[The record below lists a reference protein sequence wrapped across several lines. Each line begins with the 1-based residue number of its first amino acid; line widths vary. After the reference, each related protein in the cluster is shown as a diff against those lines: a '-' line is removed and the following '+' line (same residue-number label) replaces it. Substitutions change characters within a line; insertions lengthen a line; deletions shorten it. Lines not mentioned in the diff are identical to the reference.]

1 MQKKF
6 TALFLII
13 ALIITAVSSITV
25 SRTAKADTTTQTL
38 SPYTGITYTHSS
50 AFEGLNIYNGIDV
63 SKYNTSVDW
72 ERVKADG
79 IDFVFI
85 RIGYRGYGKAGTLCN
100 DISFESHISG
110 ALEAGLKVG
119 VYYFTQALDT
129 TEAKEEADYC
139 IEKLKDYEIT
149 LPVVLDYEFPNT
161 GNGYTGG
168 RMYDAKLSKAAAT
181 KNCTAFCETI
191 QNAGYTPMIYANK
204 NDLTSVINGT
214 SLGKSFKIWL
224 ANYNAKPTYTGT
236 YEFWQYTEKG
246 KVDGITGN
254 VDCNFW
260 YTDADIHTNQQEA
273 VSLSNAKFES
283 VPASVYTGENIAPTP
298 KLTLDDTELILNTD
312 YALSYQNNLDVG
324 SASIVATGIGNYK
337 GTVSTTFQ
345 IRPQKVTSFKKK
357 SAANAISLS
366 WAQNEQATGYQIYR
380 KAVYDESKYEK
391 VKTFKLNTKTAW
403 NNTKLENDHEYFY
416 KIRAY
421 TKIDGK
427 NYYSDY
433 TSLTAATLP
442 GGKKAV
448 TGKKTKLYS
457 SPELSG
463 KSLVTIPKNAVVTYL
478 GRTYTDGQNHV
489 FHIKYTTEEKSYTG
503 YFPSTIKLTF

>member
-1 MQKKF
+1 MQKKL
-6 TALFLII
+6 TSLFLSTAI
-13 ALIITAVSSITV
+13 AAMAFSSIAAG
-25 SRTAKADTTTQTL
+25 RIARADTAAQTL
-38 SPYTGITYTHSS
+38 SPYTGINYTHSS

-72 ERVKADG
+72 EKVKADG

-85 RIGYRGYGKAGTLCN
+85 RIGYRGYGKTGALCN
-100 DISFESHISG
+100 DTAFESHISG

-119 VYYFTQALDT
+119 VYYFTQALNT
-129 TEAKEEADYC
+129 AEAKEEAEYC

-149 LPVVLDYEFPNT
+149 MPVVLDYEFPNT

-168 RMYDAKLSKAAAT
+168 RMYDAKLTKSAAT

-204 NDLTSVINGT
+204 NDLTSVINGA

-224 ANYNAKPTYTGT
+224 ANYNAKSTYTGT

-260 YTDADIHTNQQEA
+260 YTDADIHTTQPEA
-273 VSLSNAKFES
+273 ASLSKAKFES
-283 VPASVYTGENIAPTP
+283 VPAATYTGENIAPTP
-298 KLTLDDTELILNTD
+298 KLTLDGTELTLNTD
-312 YALSYQNNLDVG
+312 YALSYQNNLNVG
-324 SASIVATGIGNYK
+324 SASITAAGIGKYK
-337 GTVSTTFQ
+337 DTASVTFK
-345 IRPQKVTSFKKK
+345 IRPKKVTSFKKK
-357 SAANAISLS
+357 SAANAITLS

-380 KAVYDESKYEK
+380 KAAYDETKYKK
-391 VKTFKLNTKTAW
+391 VKTFKKNTKITW

-416 KIRAY
+416 RIRAY
-421 TKIDGK
+421 TKVDGI

-433 TSLTAATLP
+433 TNLTAATSP
-442 GGKKAV
+442 ASKKAV
-448 TGKKTKLYS
+448 TGKKAKLYS
-457 SPELSG
+457 SPALSG
-463 KSLVTIPKNAVVTYL
+463 KSLITIPKNATITYL
-478 GRTYTDGQNHV
+478 GRTYTNDKSNV
-489 FHIKYTTEEKSYTG
+489 LHIKYTVDGKSYTG
-503 YFPSTIKLTF
+503 YFPSSTKLTF